1 MPVSFNTGMK
11 VANDF
16 PMPKLT
22 MFILPAAVCV
32 QPKEGLISADDYF
45 GGRGGHCVS

>member
-16 PMPKLT
+16 LMPKLT
-22 MFILPAAVCV
+22 MFILPASVCI
-32 QPKEGLISADDYF
+32 QPKDGLISADDYF
-45 GGRGGHCVS
+45 GVCGGHCVS